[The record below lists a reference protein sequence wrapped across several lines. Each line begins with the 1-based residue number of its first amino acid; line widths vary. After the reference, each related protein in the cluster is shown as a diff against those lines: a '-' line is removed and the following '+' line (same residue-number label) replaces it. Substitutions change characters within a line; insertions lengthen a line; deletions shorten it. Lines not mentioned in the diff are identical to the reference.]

1 MAETNQLLINYY
13 KKEEMKK
20 VKKMMEEKLEMGEI
34 LESVN
39 MEWISKEE
47 VLDIL
52 GEDYEPIIKESKLAD
67 KNKDPLSTLS
77 VTQNIP
83 MEIAKNYKKYFEE
96 YNKNRKEI
104 CKEKN
109 ISNGT
114 LQKYLRLNYLIPELK
129 ELVNNKKLGINPA
142 EHISFLDEKNQI
154 KVAEIIQNYNYEITN
169 KIAQKIK
176 REFRKDKNLGEKYIL
191 SKEKIESYKDERSF
205 KIIFTQEEIE
215 KYFIE
220 VPNRKIK
227 EYIISILKNKKD
239 VWITVYGNIDE
250 WQRKKRNVKE
260 KLLIYIIKKASEVY
274 ENSKI

>member
-20 VKKMMEEKLEMGEI
+20 VKKMMEEKLEVGEI
-34 LESVN
+34 LKSVN

-47 VLDIL
+47 VLNIL
-52 GEDYEPIIKESKLAD
+52 GEDYEPVINESKIA
-67 KNKDPLSTLS
+67 NKDKSENVLNTPS
-77 VTQNIP
+77 VTHNTP
-83 MEIAKNYKKYFEE
+83 MEIARKYKKYFEE
-96 YNKNRKEI
+96 YNQNRKEI
-104 CKEKN
+104 CKDKN

-114 LQKYLRLNYLIPELK
+114 FQKYLRLNYLIPELQ
-129 ELVNNKKLGINPA
+129 ELVNNKKLGINSA

-154 KVAEIIQNYNYEITN
+154 KIAEIIQNYNYEITN

-176 REFRKDKNLGEKYIL
+176 RDFRKDKNLGEKYIL
-191 SKEKIESYKDERSF
+191 SKEKIESYKNERSF

-239 VWITVYGNIDE
+239 VWITVYGNIDK
-250 WQRKKRNVKE
+250 W
-260 KLLIYIIKKASEVY
+260 
-274 ENSKI
+274 

>member
-20 VKKMMEEKLEMGEI
+20 VKKMMEGKLEVREI
-34 LESVN
+34 LKNVN

-52 GEDYEPIIKESKLAD
+52 GEDYEPIIKEGKVAN
-67 KNKDPLSTLS
+67 KNKNTLNTLS
-77 VTQNIP
+77 VTQNTP

-96 YNKNRKEI
+96 YNQNRKQI
-104 CKEKN
+104 CRDKN

-114 LQKYLRLNYLIPELK
+114 FQKYLRLNYLIPGLQ

-154 KVAEIIQNYNYEITN
+154 KIAEIIQNYNYEITN

-176 REFRKDKNLGEKYIL
+176 RDFRKCQKLDEKYIL
-191 SKEKIESYKDERSF
+191 SKEKIESYKNGRSF
-205 KIIFTQEEIE
+205 KIILTQEEIE
-215 KYFIE
+215 KYFIG
-220 VPNRKIK
+220 VPDRKIK
-227 EYIISILKNKKD
+227 EYIISILENTKD
-239 VWITVYGNIDE
+239 V
-250 WQRKKRNVKE
+250 
-260 KLLIYIIKKASEVY
+260 
-274 ENSKI
+274 

>member
-20 VKKMMEEKLEMGEI
+20 VKKMMEGKLEVREI
-34 LESVN
+34 LKNVN

-52 GEDYEPIIKESKLAD
+52 GEDYEPIIKEGKVAN
-67 KNKDPLSTLS
+67 KNKNTLNTLS
-77 VTQNIP
+77 VTQNTP

-96 YNKNRKEI
+96 YNQNRKQI
-104 CKEKN
+104 CRDKN

-114 LQKYLRLNYLIPELK
+114 FQKYLRLNYLIPGLQ

-154 KVAEIIQNYNYEITN
+154 KIAEIIQNYNYEITN

-176 REFRKDKNLGEKYIL
+176 RDFRKAKKLGKKYIL
-191 SKEKIESYKDERSF
+191 SKEQIESYKNERSF

-239 VWITVYGNIDE
+239 V
-250 WQRKKRNVKE
+250 
-260 KLLIYIIKKASEVY
+260 
-274 ENSKI
+274 